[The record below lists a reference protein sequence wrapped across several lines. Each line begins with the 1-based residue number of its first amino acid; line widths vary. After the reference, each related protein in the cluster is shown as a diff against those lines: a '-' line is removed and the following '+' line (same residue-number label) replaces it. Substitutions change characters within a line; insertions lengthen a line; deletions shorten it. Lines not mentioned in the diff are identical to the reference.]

1 MKAAWLLVPAVLLA
15 ACTTGDLDHRWTKP
29 AVAMQQ
35 LTLDD
40 VDCARRAYDTP
51 PLPDTVVGGL
61 ADVARVTIESSR
73 RERTY
78 ARCMSSRGYT
88 RAQ

>member
-1 MKAAWLLVPAVLLA
+1 MKAAWLLVPAVLLT
-15 ACTTGDLDHRWTKP
+15 ACTTRDLGQRWTKP

-40 VDCARRAYDTP
+40 VECARRAYETP
-51 PLPDTVVGGL
+51 PLPDTIVGGL
-61 ADVARVTIESSR
+61 ADVVRVTLEESR

-78 ARCMSSRGYT
+78 TRCMSSHGYT
-88 RAQ
+88 RAE